1 MTVLGV
7 KIAMFSGRNIY
18 KITNFDPG
26 MKKSCRSC
34 LIMLSLRVEESLQMV
49 QLYSNLPKSL
59 WWLDR

>member
-34 LIMLSLRVEESLQMV
+34 LIMLSLRVEAEVVVVAGQV
-49 QLYSNLPKSL
+49 AQ
-59 WWLDR
+59 